1 MSTPFQTHDLFVS
14 PLGNDNW
21 SGRLPEPNAE
31 GTDGPLASLARA
43 RDLLRRRK
51 QQGEWRGPTT
61 VWVRGGRYELAAPLV
76 FTPDDSAPV
85 TYAAYPGE
93 RPIFSGGRRITGWRA
108 VPHPL
113 DPSRGEVWMAELPD
127 VAAGKWAF
135 RQLFVNGERRH
146 RPRLP
151 KITPGSDGRDDFYR
165 IAHVAN
171 IRLEDAS
178 IATLF
183 EGYDRFIA
191 APGQFDAW
199 RNLGD
204 IEVVVLHYWIEE
216 RMPVASYDPDTR
228 EVVSTRYSM
237 FALRDDFTPRYARY
251 YVDNVFEA
259 LSEPGEWYLE
269 RRSGRLYYIP
279 CPGERIETLEAYAP
293 AVEQFLKLA
302 GEPDSGRYVEFL
314 CFRGLTFEHAD
325 WRELDVSHEAD
336 TGMPTARRYA
346 ASPQAATHV
355 PGTIALVGARYCAIE
370 DCVVRHVGYYGIE
383 LGDGCRGIRIVGND
397 IGDLGGGG
405 IKLGGADAG
414 GPLVRRTGDN
424 LITDNHI
431 HDGGKVYHSA
441 VGVFAKHTFGNR
453 IAHNH
458 IHDFYYSGISCGW
471 VWGYRESVSRDNRL
485 EKNHIHDLGKGWL
498 SDMGGI
504 YTLGVQP
511 GTTIRGNL
519 IHDVEK
525 ANYGGWA
532 IYLDEG
538 SAHIL
543 VEDNVCYNTSSQPH
557 HTHYGRENI
566 LRNNIWA
573 FGREGQ
579 IALGRAEPHV
589 SLTFERNI
597 VITRGQPIFIGGY
610 ANDFSKRSLI
620 SDLNLFWDV
629 SGGEVILSGMR
640 QSGRTAPVPKFSLSE
655 WQAAT
660 GNDRHSLVADP
671 GFRDLANFDFTL
683 APDSPA
689 LMLGFRPIDL
699 SDVGPRPPERRD

>member
-1 MSTPFQTHDLFVS
+1 MPIFQPDDLFVS
-14 PLGNDNW
+14 PLGDDKW
-21 SGRLPEPNAE
+21 SGRLPDPNAE

-43 RDLLRRRK
+43 RDLLRQRK
-51 QQGEWRGPTT
+51 QQGRWRGPAT
-61 VWVRGGRYELAAPLV
+61 VWIRGGRYELAAPLV

-93 RPIFSGGRRITGWRA
+93 QPVLSGGRRITGWRVA
-108 VPHPL
+108 PHPIYPTL
-113 DPSRGEVWMAELPD
+113 GEVWMAELPD
-127 VAAGKWAF
+127 VAAGKWVF

-151 KITPGSDGRDDFYR
+151 KIAPGSDGRDDFYR
-165 IAHVAN
+165 IAHAAN
-171 IRLEDAS
+171 IRLENAS
-178 IATLF
+178 IADLF
-183 EGYDRFIA
+183 DGSDRFTA

-199 RNLGD
+199 RNLD
-204 IEVVVLHYWIEE
+204 DVEVVLLHYWVEE
-216 RMPVASYDPDTR
+216 RMSVASYDPEAR
-228 EVVSTRYSM
+228 EVVFTRRTV

-259 LSEPGEWYLE
+259 LTEPGEWYLD
-269 RRSGRLYYIP
+269 RTTGRLYYVP
-279 CPGERIETLEAYAP
+279 LPGERIEAIEAYAP
-293 AVEQFLKLA
+293 AVEQLLRLD
-302 GEPDSGRYVEFL
+302 GDPDHSRYVEFL
-314 CFRGLTFEHAD
+314 CFRGIVFEHAD
-325 WRELDVSHEAD
+325 WRAFDL
-336 TGMPTARRYA
+336 
-346 ASPQAATHV
+346 SPQAACHL
-355 PGTIALVGARYCAIE
+355 PGALALTGARYCAIE
-370 DCVVRHVGYYGIE
+370 DCVVRRVGYYGIE

-405 IKLGGADAG
+405 VKLGGADAC
-414 GPLVRRTGDN
+414 GPPCRRNGDHC
-424 LITDNHI
+424 ITDNHI
-431 HDGGKVYHSA
+431 HDGGKVFHSA
-441 VGVFAKHTFGNR
+441 VGVLARHTFGNR

-471 VWGYRESVSRDNRL
+471 VWGYAESVSRDNRL

-511 GTTIRGNL
+511 GTVIRGNL

-573 FGREGQ
+573 FGREGMV
-579 IALGRAEPHV
+579 ALSRAEEHV
-589 SLTFERNI
+589 SYTFERNI
-597 VITRGQPIFIGGY
+597 VLAHGQPIFIGGY
-610 ANDFSKRSLI
+610 ANDFSKRSVI
-620 SDLNLFWDV
+620 SDLNLFWDAAGV
-629 SGGEVILSGMR
+629 EPTLMATQR
-640 QSGRTAPVPKFSLSE
+640 DGRIHAAPAFGLAQ

-660 GNDRHSLVADP
+660 GNDRNSIIADP
-671 GFRDLANFDFTL
+671 GFTDPARFDFTL
-683 APDSPA
+683 SPDSPA
-689 LMLGFRPIDL
+689 WRLGFRPIDL
-699 SDVGPRPPERRD
+699 SDVGPRPPDRRD

>member
-1 MSTPFQTHDLFVS
+1 MSTTFQPQDLFIS

-21 SGRLPEPNAE
+21 SGRLPEPNGE
-31 GTDGPLASLARA
+31 GTDGPLASLCRA
-43 RDLLRRRK
+43 RDLLRQRK
-51 QQGEWRGPTT
+51 QQGDWHGPTT
-61 VWVRGGRYELAAPLV
+61 VWIRGGRYALAEPLV

-93 RPIFSGGRRITGWRA
+93 HPVFSGGRRITGWRIM
-108 VPHPL
+108 PHPIH
-113 DPSRGEVWMAELPD
+113 PSLGEVWMAELPD

-151 KITPGSDGRDDFYR
+151 KITPGTDGRNDFYR
-165 IAHVAN
+165 IEHVAN
-171 IRLEDAS
+171 VRLEN
-178 IATLF
+178 ATINDLF

-199 RNLGD
+199 RNLSD

-216 RMPVASYDPDTR
+216 RMPVASYDPRTR

-237 FALRDDFTPRYARY
+237 FALRDDFMPRYARY

-259 LSEPGEWYLE
+259 LTEPGEWYLE
-269 RRSGRLYYIP
+269 RASGRLYYIP
-279 CPGERIETLEAYAP
+279 LAGERIETVEAYAP
-293 AVEQFLKLA
+293 VTEQLLKLA
-302 GEPDSGRYVEFL
+302 GDPDQGRYVEFL
-314 CFRGLTFEHAD
+314 RFQGLTFEHAD
-325 WRELDVSHEAD
+325 WRELDVSNEAD

-355 PGTIALVGARYCAIE
+355 PGVITLIGARYCAIE
-370 DCVVRHVGYYGIE
+370 ACVVRHVGYYGIE
-383 LGDGCRGIRIVGND
+383 LGDGCRGIRIAGND

-405 IKLGGADAG
+405 IKLGGADANG
-414 GPLVRRTGDN
+414 LLSRRTGDN
-424 LITDNHI
+424 RITDNHI

-441 VGVFAKHTFGNR
+441 IGVFAKHTFGNHV
-453 IAHNH
+453 AHNH

-471 VWGYRESVSRDNRL
+471 VWGYRESVSRDNHF

-511 GTTIRGNL
+511 GTIIRGNL

-538 SAHIL
+538 SAHIV
-543 VEDNVCYNTSSQPH
+543 VEGNVCYNTSSQPH

-579 IALGRAEPHV
+579 IALSRAESHV

-597 VITRGQPIFIGGY
+597 VVTRDQPIFIGGY
-610 ANDFSKRSLI
+610 SNDFSKRSII
-620 SDLNLFWDV
+620 SDLNLFWDA
-629 SGGEVILSGMR
+629 SGSEVVLSGMR
-640 QSGRTAPVPKFSLSE
+640 QSGRTSPVPKFNLSE

-660 GNDRHSLVADP
+660 GNDRHSIVADP
-671 GFRDLANFDFTL
+671 GFKDLANFDFTL
-683 APDSPA
+683 SPDSPA
-689 LMLGFRPIDL
+689 LPLGFRPIDL
-699 SDVGPRPPERRD
+699 SDVGPRPPERRE

>member
-1 MSTPFQTHDLFVS
+1 MSIFQRDDLFVS
-14 PLGNDNW
+14 PHGHDNW
-21 SGRLPEPNAE
+21 SGRRPDPNAE
-31 GTDGPLASLARA
+31 GTDGPLASLGRA
-43 RDLLRRRK
+43 RDLLRQRK
-51 QQGEWRGPTT
+51 QRGEWRGPTT
-61 VWVRGGRYELAAPLV
+61 VWIRGGRYELSAPLV

-93 RPIFSGGRRITGWRA
+93 RPVLSGGRRISDWQVVA
-108 VPHPL
+108 HPIH
-113 DPSRGEVWMAELPD
+113 PSLGKIWMAELPD

-151 KITPGSDGRDDFYR
+151 KITPGADGRDDFYR

-171 IRLEDAS
+171 VRLEN
-178 IATLF
+178 ATINDLF
-183 EGYDRFIA
+183 DGCDRFIA

-204 IEVVVLHYWIEE
+204 VEVVLLHYWVEE
-216 RMPVASYDPDTR
+216 RMAVASYDPEAR
-228 EVVSTRYSM
+228 EVVFTRPSV

-259 LSEPGEWYLE
+259 LTEPGEWYLD
-269 RRSGRLYYIP
+269 RATGRLYYMP
-279 CPGERIETLEAYAP
+279 LPGERIETVEAYAP
-293 AVEQFLKLA
+293 AMEQLLKLD
-302 GEPDSGRYVEFL
+302 GDPDHGRYVEFL
-314 CFRGLTFEHAD
+314 RFQGITFEHAD
-325 WRELDVSHEAD
+325 WGAFDL
-336 TGMPTARRYA
+336 
-346 ASPQAATHV
+346 SPQAACHL
-355 PGTIALVGARYCAIE
+355 PGALALTGARCCAIE

-414 GPLVRRTGDN
+414 GPLCRRNGDHC
-424 LITDNHI
+424 ITDNHI
-431 HDGGKVYHSA
+431 HDGGKVFHSA
-441 VGVFAKHTFGNR
+441 VGILARHTFGNR

-471 VWGYRESVSRDNRL
+471 VWGYAESVSRDNRL

-511 GTTIRGNL
+511 GTVIRGNL

-579 IALGRAEPHV
+579 VALSRAESHV

-597 VITRGQPIFIGGY
+597 VVTRDQPIFIGGY
-610 ANDFSKRSLI
+610 SNDLSKRSII
-620 SDLNLFWDV
+620 SDLNLFWDA
-629 SGGEVILSGMR
+629 SGSEVVLSSMR
-640 QSGRTAPVPKFSLSE
+640 QSGRTGPAPKFNLSE

-660 GNDRHSLVADP
+660 GNDRHSIVADP
-671 GFRDLANFDFTL
+671 GFKDAANFDFTL

-689 LMLGFRPIDL
+689 WQLGFRPIDL
-699 SDVGPRPPERRD
+699 SDVGPRPPERRT